1 MSTARWTSA
10 VRVSASQ
17 VGVAGTSYLALALG
31 GRALDAASFA
41 AFSTFYLVLNVLGR
55 GLLSASELELT
66 RAVAAAGDD
75 RAAAAAATRG
85 GLRHSLVLTALA
97 VLGVAA
103 ASPVL
108 LRAVD
113 GDVAVLVI
121 LAAAMPGM
129 AASYVLRGPLAGS
142 LRYAAYAR
150 SFFVEAAVILLA
162 AVACTV
168 SGVAD
173 VRVWVLGMALGPVAG
188 TLAVLVPQRGS
199 ARSLLRGSTAAH
211 GRLVDLAASV
221 AVLGCAQAVWNVPPV
236 LLTADSP
243 DVAVA
248 AGFAAVAIV
257 LRAPVMLFPGLQ
269 AMLLPAM
276 AARPGAL
283 PRPPARVVGAVAA
296 LVVVWVVGAV
306 VLTPV
311 VVRIAFGE
319 QPVPG
324 VGVLAALAVATV
336 VGGAAQGVQTALV
349 ARRRQVATAA
359 VWLTAI
365 AVLLVVCTLGPAT
378 PGWATAGLVAGVVV
392 AVAGFAGLLVRAG
405 RSGRGVGGAVP
416 GVPA

>member
-1 MSTARWTSA
+1 

-31 GRALDAASFA
+31 GRTLDAASFA
-41 AFSTFYLVLNVLGR
+41 AFSAFYLAINVLGR
-55 GLLSASELELT
+55 GLLSATELELT

-75 RAAAAAATRG
+75 RAAVSAATRG
-85 GLRHSLVLTALA
+85 GVRHTLVLTGLA
-97 VLGVAA
+97 VLGVLA

-113 GDVAVLVI
+113 GDVVVLVV

-142 LRYAAYAR
+142 LRYGAYAR
-150 SFFVEAAVILLA
+150 TFFVEAGVILLGA
-162 AVACTV
+162 AACAV
-168 SGVAD
+168 SGTTD
-173 VRVWVLGMALGPVAG
+173 VRLWVLGMALGPVAG
-188 TLAVLVPQRGS
+188 TLSVLVPQRAA
-199 ARSLLRGSTAAH
+199 ARALLRGSTVRH
-211 GRLVDLAASV
+211 GRAVDLAASV
-221 AVLGCAQAVWNVPPV
+221 ALLGCAQAVWNVPPV
-236 LLTADSP
+236 LLTASSA

-283 PRPPARVVGAVAA
+283 PRPPARVLALVAG

-311 VVRIAFGE
+311 VVDIAFGGL
-319 QPVPG
+319 PVPG

-336 VGGAAQGVQTALV
+336 LGGAAQGTQTALV
-349 ARRRQVATAA
+349 ARRRQVPAAA
-359 VWLTAI
+359 VWVVAI
-365 AVLLVVCTLGPAT
+365 TVLVAVVALGPAT
-378 PGWATAGLVAGVVV
+378 PGWATAGLLVGVALAVV
-392 AVAGFAGLLVRAG
+392 GFAVLLLRPTRTPVP
-405 RSGRGVGGAVP
+405 GGAR
-416 GVPA
+416 